1 VTASEVGWLGTGEMG
16 GLIARRLAEQ
26 GCSVV
31 AWNRTRERAAAL
43 EPLGVQVVDS
53 PREVAERTSAIFAML
68 TDARAVREVITGE
81 DGVLSGL
88 AAGAIVVDMSTIAPE
103 ASRAL
108 AAEVAAAGGVMLDC
122 PVSGGIGA
130 APTGDLSLMV
140 GGDRDAANTVRPI
153 LDIIGK
159 RVTHMGDNGQA
170 LVMKIAINV
179 SLAVQMLAFS
189 EGVLLAELNGVERSV
204 AVEATLNSAVSS
216 PMLRHRGPAVLAG
229 ALPDPAW
236 FNCGMMQKD
245 LLLALEMARASGLPM
260 PSTALVNEW
269 MTACRGSGRGAE
281 DFSVVFHALAEQ
293 AGVTELEPVTG

>member
-1 VTASEVGWLGTGEMG
+1 VTASKVGWLGTGEMG

-43 EPLGVQVVDS
+43 EPLGVEVVDT
-53 PREVAERTSAIFAML
+53 PHEVAERTTAIFAML
-68 TDARAVREVITGE
+68 TDARAVREVITGAA
-81 DGVLSGL
+81 GVLSGL
-88 AAGAIVVDMSTIAPE
+88 MPGAIVVDMSTIAPD

-130 APTGDLSLMV
+130 APSGDLSLMV
-140 GGDRDAANTVRPI
+140 GGDRDAADTVRPI

-216 PMLRHRGPAVLAG
+216 PMLRHRGPAVLPG

-269 MTACRGSGRGAE
+269 MTACRGSGRGSE

-293 AGVTELEPVTG
+293 AGVSELEPVTR